1 MDPILIIIAVNLL
14 FQAIQYWV
22 AISEKCFIFGALD
35 GADMNFVDR
44 DKRNEILGLSVGRTD
59 QFSCANEV
67 LHAAWQNCNE
77 FN

>member
-1 MDPILIIIAVNLL
+1 M
-14 FQAIQYWV
+14 

-35 GADMNFVDR
+35 EADMNFVDR
-44 DKRNEILGLSVGRTD
+44 EERNKVLGLSVGCTD

-67 LHAAWQNCNE
+67 LHAAWQNCKD